1 MSVLIHKDDDSNDL
15 SDLGIGTSSD
25 KSSVSEDYGNDDN
38 QSVVGIFLFYH
49 YILVNSS
56 GFVMI

>member
-38 QSVVGIFLFYH
+38 QSMVSACYN
-49 YILVNSS
+49 YWA
-56 GFVMI
+56 M